1 MTDTNHTSAQIPPIQ
16 IEEEKGTRYNPAAFE
31 VSWQEKWEKA
41 GLYTFHDDS
50 ERPAHYALTMFPYP
64 SGNLHMGHWYAYV
77 APDARARWMR
87 MNGHN
92 VLFPMGFDAFGLPA
106 ENAAIKRGLDPR
118 AWTYGNIAD
127 MTGQFQRMGTMIDWS
142 RRFNT
147 CDPEYYR
154 WNQWFFTE
162 MFRKGLAYKKNGLV
176 NWCPNDQT
184 VLANE
189 QVVNGHCERCGA
201 AVERRELSQWYLK
214 ITDYADELLDFSGS
228 DMPERVKSMQTNWIG
243 KSVGAEL
250 DFDTPAGVETVFTTR
265 PDTIMGATFL
275 VLAPEHRKVAA
286 LTTPE
291 QLSEVRAYTELA
303 GGKTD
308 VDRQSA
314 TEKTGVF
321 IGSYAT
327 HPISGHQIPIWI
339 ADYVLVTYGT
349 GSIMAVPAHDGRDF
363 DFARKFGL
371 PIQEV
376 IRPEGGEPMDPLNP
390 AEAYTGEGV
399 LVNSGEFDGLA
410 GGKAS
415 IAVVTERLS
424 AQGVARAKTTYR
436 LRDWLVSRQRY
447 WGTPIPIVYCKEH
460 GAQPV
465 PDDQLPVR
473 LPDHATFTP
482 AGQSPLKTDA
492 SFIAATCPV
501 CGGPAE
507 RDTDTMDTFVDSSW
521 YMYRFLNPH
530 LDTAAVDVEAAKRFM
545 PIDLYT
551 GGIEHA
557 ILHLLYS
564 RFWTR
569 VMRDLGLTDHAEP
582 FKVVRNQ
589 GIILAADGE
598 KMSKSRGNVVDP
610 ADLVREY
617 GVDTVRTYLMF
628 IAPWEVGGPWDP
640 SGINGP
646 AKWLSRVYTLFGD
659 EQAAGPAEN
668 ITEADLRYAV
678 HSTLKKVTADFERLS
693 FNTIVSSL
701 MELTNT
707 LVKAKRSPVSGT
719 PAWTE
724 ALKIF
729 NLMLAPMVP
738 HLAEELWQN
747 GPVQTSLEQAAGE
760 RESVHLASWPVT
772 DEAAATR
779 DTVTIGVQVSG
790 KVRGQIVISK
800 TAPQQE
806 AMAAARAEASV
817 AKFLDGKETVKEV
830 YVPGKIINIVV
841 R

>member
-1 MTDTNHTSAQIPPIQ
+1 MTDISQIQ
-16 IEEEKGTRYNPAAFE
+16 EEKSGRYNPHAIE
-31 VSWQEKWEKA
+31 EQWQARWTTD
-41 GLYTFHDDS
+41 GLYTFHDDPS
-50 ERPAHYALTMFPYP
+50 KPAHYALTMFPYP

-106 ENAAIKRGLDPR
+106 ENAAIKRNLDPR
-118 AWTYGNIAD
+118 KWTYQNIAD
-127 MTGQFQRMGTMIDWS
+127 MTVQFKRMGTMIDWS
-142 RRFNT
+142 RQFNT

-154 WNQWFFTE
+154 WNQWFFIE
-162 MFRKGLAYKKNGLV
+162 MFRRGIAYKKGGLV
-176 NWCPNDQT
+176 NWCPKDQT

-189 QVVNGHCERCGA
+189 QVVDGRCERCGSV
-201 AVERRELSQWYLK
+201 VERRELNQWYLK
-214 ITDYADELLDFSGS
+214 ITDYADELLDFGDA
-228 DMPERVKSMQTNWIG
+228 DMPERVRLMQQNWIG
-243 KSVGAEL
+243 KSVGAEV
-250 DFDTPAGVETVFTTR
+250 DFPTPAGVETVFTTR

-275 VLAPEHRKVAA
+275 VLAPEHKKVAE

-291 QLSEVRAYTELA
+291 QQAEVQRYIEAA
-303 GGKTD
+303 GQKTD

-321 IGSYAT
+321 TGSYAT
-327 HPISGHQIPIWI
+327 HPVSGHQLPIWI

-349 GSIMAVPAHDGRDF
+349 GSIMAVPAHDSRDF
-363 DFARKFGL
+363 EFARTYGL
-371 PIQEV
+371 EIREV
-376 IRPEGGEPMDPLNP
+376 IRPDGAEPMDVD
-390 AEAYTGEGV
+390 AAVEAYSGEGQ
-399 LVNSGEFDGLA
+399 LVNSGEFDGLP

-415 IAVVTERLS
+415 IGAVIERLG
-424 AQGVARAKTTYR
+424 ALGVARAKTTYR

-447 WGTPIPIVYCKEH
+447 WGTPIPIVYCPEH

-473 LPDHATFTP
+473 LPDDVAFTP
-482 AGQSPLKTDA
+482 TGQSPLKLDPT
-492 SFIAATCPV
+492 FRHTTCPV

-530 LDTAAVDVEAAKRFM
+530 LETAPVDAEATRRYM

-569 VMRDLGLTDHAEP
+569 VMRDLGLTEHSEP

-589 GIILAADGE
+589 GIILGPDQE
-598 KMSKSRGNVVDP
+598 KMSKSRGNVIDP
-610 ADLVREY
+610 DDLVREY
-617 GVDTVRTYLMF
+617 GADTVRAYLMF

-646 AKWLSRVYTLFGD
+646 AKWLGRVYALYSD
-659 EQAAGPAEN
+659 EVSVGPKES
-668 ITEADLRYAV
+668 TSEADLRYAV
-678 HSTLKKVTADFERLS
+678 HSTLSRVSADFGRLS
-693 FNTIVSSL
+693 FNTIISSL

-707 LVKAKRSPVSGT
+707 LVKAKRSPLYGGPVW
-719 PAWTE
+719 AE
-724 ALKIF
+724 ALSIF
-729 NLMLAPMVP
+729 VRMLAPVVP
-738 HLAEELWQN
+738 HLAEELWQQQ
-747 GPVQTSLEQAAGE
+747 GEQS
-760 RESVHLASWPVT
+760 SVHLAAWPQV
-772 DEAAATR
+772 DQQAATR

-790 KVRGQIVISK
+790 KVRGQVQISR
-800 TAPQQE
+800 TATQAE
-806 AMAAARAEASV
+806 AMAAARAEESV
-817 AKFLDGKETVKEV
+817 ARFLEGKDTIKEI

-841 R
+841 SK

>member
-1 MTDTNHTSAQIPPIQ
+1 MTETDIQPTIQ
-16 IEEEKGTRYNPAAFE
+16 IEEERGTRYNPHAFE
-31 VSWQEKWEKA
+31 TRWQDRWEAA
-41 GLYTFHDDS
+41 GLYTFRDDP
-50 ERPAHYALTMFPYP
+50 ERPVHYALTMFPYP

-77 APDARARWMR
+77 APDARARYKR
-87 MNGHN
+87 MNGQN

-127 MTGQFQRMGTMIDWS
+127 MTQQFQRMGTMIDWS

-147 CDPEYYR
+147 CDPSYYR
-154 WNQWFFTE
+154 WNQWFFIQ
-162 MFRKGLAYKKNGLV
+162 MFRRGLAYKRGGFV
-176 NWCPNDQT
+176 NWCPKDQT

-189 QVVNGHCERCGA
+189 QVVQGHCERCGT

-214 ITDYADELLDFSGS
+214 ITDYADELLDFGGT
-228 DMPERVKSMQTNWIG
+228 DMPERVKTMQINWIG

-265 PDTIMGATFL
+265 PDTVMGATFL
-275 VLAPEHRKVAA
+275 VLAPEHSKVAA
-286 LTTPE
+286 LTTPL
-291 QLSEVRAYTELA
+291 QAAEVQAYIEVS

-321 IGSYAT
+321 TGSYAT
-327 HPISGHQIPIWI
+327 HPITGHQLPIWI

-349 GSIMAVPAHDGRDF
+349 GSIMAVPAHDARDF
-363 DFARKFGL
+363 EFARRFGL
-371 PIQEV
+371 PIREV
-376 IRPEGGEPMDPLNP
+376 IRPEGGEVMPADA
-390 AEAYTGEGV
+390 AEAYSGEGL
-399 LVNSGEFDGLA
+399 LVNSGEFDGLP

-415 IAVVTERLS
+415 ILAVTERL
-424 AQGVARAKTTYR
+424 AALGVARPKTTYR

-447 WGTPIPIVYCKEH
+447 WGTPIPIVYCQEH

-473 LPDHATFTP
+473 LPEHATFTP
-482 AGQSPLKTDA
+482 AGQSPLKTDEG
-492 SFIAATCPV
+492 FKAATCPI
-501 CGGPAE
+501 CGGVAE

-530 LDTAAVDVEAAKRFM
+530 LNTAAIDGEAAKRFM

-569 VMRDLGLTDHAEP
+569 MMRDLGLVGQSEP
-582 FKVVRNQ
+582 FRVVRNQ

-610 ADLVREY
+610 AELVREY

-646 AKWLSRVYTLFGD
+646 AKWLSRVYALFGS
-659 EQAAGPAEN
+659 EVPPGPAE
-668 ITEADLRYAV
+668 TTSEADLRYAV
-678 HSTLKKVTADFERLS
+678 HSTLKKVGGDFERLS
-693 FNTIVSSL
+693 FNTIISSV
-701 MELTNT
+701 MELTNV
-707 LVKAKRSPVSGT
+707 LVKAKRSPLYGT
-719 PAWTE
+719 PVWDE
-724 ALKIF
+724 ALHLF
-729 NLMLAPMVP
+729 NLMLAPITP
-738 HLAEELWQN
+738 HLSEELWQQ
-747 GPVQTSLEQAAGE
+747 GGE
-760 RESVHLASWPVT
+760 RDSVHLASWPQV

-779 DTVTIGVQVSG
+779 DSVTIGVQVSG
-790 KVRGQIVISK
+790 KVRGQVQISR
-800 TAPQQE
+800 TASHE
-806 AMAAARAEASV
+806 DVVAAARAEVGV
-817 AKFLDGKETVKEV
+817 AKFLEGKETVKEI

>member
-1 MTDTNHTSAQIPPIQ
+1 MTETNIQPIQ
-16 IEEEKGTRYNPAAFE
+16 IEEEKSARYNPAAFE
-31 VSWQEKWEKA
+31 VSWQDRWEAA
-41 GLYTFHDDS
+41 GLYTFREDAS
-50 ERPAHYALTMFPYP
+50 KPAHYALTMFPYP

-118 AWTYGNIAD
+118 GWTYQNIAD

-154 WNQWFFTE
+154 CNQWFFTQ
-162 MFRKGLAYKKNGLV
+162 MFNKGLVYKRGGLV

-201 AVERRELSQWYLK
+201 AVERRELSQWYMK
-214 ITDYADELLDFSGS
+214 ITQYADELLDFSGI
-228 DMPERVKSMQTNWIG
+228 DMPERVRLMQTNWIG
-243 KSVGAEL
+243 KSVGAEI

-291 QLSEVRAYTELA
+291 QQADVTAYTELA

-314 TEKTGVF
+314 SEKTGVF
-321 IGSYAT
+321 TGSYAT
-327 HPISGHQIPIWI
+327 HPVSGHQISIWI

-363 DFARKFGL
+363 EFARKFGL
-371 PIQEV
+371 GIVEV
-376 IRPEGGEPMDPLNP
+376 IRPEGGEPMGEGA

-399 LVNSGEFDGLA
+399 LVNSSEFDGLL

-415 IAVVTERLS
+415 IEAVTSRLS
-424 AQGVARAKTTYR
+424 ERGVARAKTTFR
-436 LRDWLVSRQRY
+436 LRDWLISRQRF
-447 WGTPIPIVYCKEH
+447 WGTPIPIVYCPEH
-460 GAQPV
+460 GAQAV
-465 PDDQLPVR
+465 PDDQLPIR

-482 AGQSPLKTDA
+482 AGQSPLKTDEV
-492 SFIAATCPV
+492 FKAATCPV

-521 YMYRFLNPH
+521 YIYRFLNPH
-530 LDTAAVDVEAAKRFM
+530 LNTAAVDVEANRRMM
-545 PIDLYT
+545 PVDLYT

-569 VMRDLGLTDHAEP
+569 VMRDMNLTEHSEP
-582 FKVVRNQ
+582 FRVVRNQ

-610 ADLVREY
+610 GDLVREY

-659 EQAAGPAEN
+659 EQAAGPAES
-668 ITEADLRYAV
+668 TSEADLRYAV
-678 HSTLKKVTADFERLS
+678 HSTLKKVSADFERLS
-693 FNTIVSSL
+693 FNTIVSGL
-701 MELTNT
+701 MELTNV
-707 LVKAKRSPVSGT
+707 LVKAKRSPVYGT
-719 PAWTE
+719 PTWDE
-724 ALKIF
+724 ALNIF

-738 HLAEELWQN
+738 HLAEELWQ
-747 GPVQTSLEQAAGE
+747 QKGE
-760 RESVHLASWPVT
+760 RESVHLATWPAT
-772 DEAAATR
+772 DETAATR
-779 DTVTIGVQVSG
+779 DTVTIGVQVGG
-790 KVRGQIVISK
+790 KVRGQVQISK
-800 TAPQQE
+800 TATQAE

-817 AKFLDGKETVKEV
+817 ARFLDGKETVKEI

>member
-1 MTDTNHTSAQIPPIQ
+1 MTETDIQPIQ
-16 IEEEKGTRYNPAAFE
+16 IEEEKSARYNPAAFE
-31 VSWQEKWEKA
+31 VAWQDKWEAA
-41 GLYTFHDDS
+41 GLYTFKEDAS
-50 ERPAHYALTMFPYP
+50 RPAHYALTMFPYP

-87 MNGHN
+87 MNGYN

-118 AWTYGNIAD
+118 GWTYQNIAD

-162 MFRKGLAYKKNGLV
+162 MFRRGLVYKRGGLV
-176 NWCPNDQT
+176 NWCPRDQT

-189 QVVNGHCERCGA
+189 QVVGGHCERCGA
-201 AVERRELSQWYLK
+201 AVERRELSQWYMK
-214 ITDYADELLDFSGS
+214 ITEYADELLDFSGT
-228 DMPERVKSMQTNWIG
+228 DMPERVRLMQTNWIG
-243 KSVGAEL
+243 KSVGAEI

-275 VLAPEHRKVAA
+275 VLAPEHKKVAA
-286 LTTPE
+286 LTTPG
-291 QLSEVRAYTELA
+291 QQAEVTAYTELA

-321 IGSYAT
+321 TGSYAT
-327 HPISGHQIPIWI
+327 HPISGHQVPIWI

-363 DFARKFGL
+363 EFARKFGL
-371 PIQEV
+371 DIVEV
-376 IRPEGGEPMDPLNP
+376 IRPEGGEPMGADA

-399 LVNSGEFDGLA
+399 LVNSGEFDGLP

-415 IAVVTERLS
+415 IEAVTAKLS
-424 AQGVARAKTTYR
+424 VLGVARAKTTYR
-436 LRDWLVSRQRY
+436 LRDWLISRQRF
-447 WGTPIPIVYCKEH
+447 WGTPIPIVYCPEH
-460 GAQPV
+460 GAQAV
-465 PDDQLPVR
+465 PEDQLPIR
-473 LPDHATFTP
+473 LPGHATFTP
-482 AGQSPLKTDA
+482 AGQSPLKTDEA
-492 SFIAATCPV
+492 FKAATCPV
-501 CGGPAE
+501 CAGPAE

-521 YMYRFLNPH
+521 YMYRFLNPR
-530 LDTAAVDVEAAKRFM
+530 LDTAAVDVEANRRMM
-545 PIDLYT
+545 PVDLYT

-569 VMRDLGLTDHAEP
+569 VMRDMGLTLNSEP
-582 FKVVRNQ
+582 FRVVRNQ

-610 ADLVREY
+610 GDLVREY

-646 AKWLSRVYTLFGD
+646 AKWLSRVYTLYGD
-659 EQAAGPAEN
+659 EQAAGPAEQLS
-668 ITEADLRYAV
+668 EADLRYAV
-678 HSTLKKVTADFERLS
+678 HSTLKKVTGDFERLS

-701 MELTNT
+701 MELTNV
-707 LVKAKRSPVSGT
+707 LVKAKRSPVYGT

-724 ALKIF
+724 ALNIF

-738 HLAEELWQN
+738 HLAEELWQ
-747 GPVQTSLEQAAGE
+747 ARGE
-760 RESVHLASWPVT
+760 RDSVHLAQWPAT

-790 KVRGQIVISK
+790 KVRGQVEISK
-800 TAPQQE
+800 TATQPE

-817 AKFLDGKETVKEV
+817 ARFLDGKETVKEI

-841 R
+841 K

>member
-1 MTDTNHTSAQIPPIQ
+1 MTETNIQPIQ
-16 IEEEKGTRYNPAAFE
+16 IEEEKSARYNPAAFE
-31 VSWQEKWEKA
+31 VSWQDRWEAA
-41 GLYTFHDDS
+41 GLYTFREDAS
-50 ERPAHYALTMFPYP
+50 KPAHYALTMFPYP

-118 AWTYGNIAD
+118 GWTYQNIAD

-154 WNQWFFTE
+154 WNQWFFTQ
-162 MFRKGLAYKKNGLV
+162 MFNKGLVYKRGGLV

-201 AVERRELSQWYLK
+201 AVERRELSQWYMK
-214 ITDYADELLDFSGS
+214 ITQYADELLDFSGI
-228 DMPERVKSMQTNWIG
+228 DMPERVRLMQTNWIG
-243 KSVGAEL
+243 KSVGAEI

-291 QLSEVRAYTELA
+291 QQADVTAYTELA

-314 TEKTGVF
+314 SEKTGVF
-321 IGSYAT
+321 TGSYAT
-327 HPISGHQIPIWI
+327 HPVSGHQISIWI

-363 DFARKFGL
+363 EFARKFGL
-371 PIQEV
+371 GIVEV
-376 IRPEGGEPMDPLNP
+376 IRPEGGEPMGEGA

-399 LVNSGEFDGLA
+399 LVNSSEFDGLL

-415 IAVVTERLS
+415 IEAVTSRLS
-424 AQGVARAKTTYR
+424 ERGVARAKTTFR
-436 LRDWLVSRQRY
+436 LRDWLISRQRF
-447 WGTPIPIVYCKEH
+447 WGTPIPIVYCPEH
-460 GAQPV
+460 GAQAV
-465 PDDQLPVR
+465 PDDQLPIR

-482 AGQSPLKTDA
+482 AGQSPLKTDEV
-492 SFIAATCPV
+492 FKAATCPV

-521 YMYRFLNPH
+521 YIYRFLNPH
-530 LDTAAVDVEAAKRFM
+530 LNTAAVDVEANRRMM
-545 PIDLYT
+545 PVDLYT

-569 VMRDLGLTDHAEP
+569 VMRDMNLTEHSEP
-582 FKVVRNQ
+582 FRVVRNQ

-610 ADLVREY
+610 GDLVREY

-659 EQAAGPAEN
+659 EQAAGPAES
-668 ITEADLRYAV
+668 TSEADLRYAV
-678 HSTLKKVTADFERLS
+678 HSTLKKVSADFERLS
-693 FNTIVSSL
+693 FNTIVSGL
-701 MELTNT
+701 MELTNV
-707 LVKAKRSPVSGT
+707 LVKAKRSPVYGT
-719 PAWTE
+719 PTWDE
-724 ALKIF
+724 ALNIF

-738 HLAEELWQN
+738 HLAEELWQ
-747 GPVQTSLEQAAGE
+747 QKGE
-760 RESVHLASWPVT
+760 RESVHLATWPAT
-772 DEAAATR
+772 DETAATR

-790 KVRGQIVISK
+790 KVRGQVQISK
-800 TAPQQE
+800 TATQAE

-817 AKFLDGKETVKEV
+817 ARFLDGKETVKEI

>member
-1 MTDTNHTSAQIPPIQ
+1 MTDTNIQPIQ
-16 IEEEKGTRYNPAAFE
+16 IEEEKSARYNPAAFE
-31 VSWQEKWEKA
+31 VAWQDRWEAA
-41 GLYTFHDDS
+41 GLYTFQDDP

-77 APDARARWMR
+77 APDARARWLR
-87 MNGHN
+87 MNGQN

-106 ENAAIKRGLDPR
+106 ENAAIKRGLDPKN
-118 AWTYGNIAD
+118 WTYQNIAD
-127 MTGQFQRMGTMIDWS
+127 MTGQFRRMGTMIDWS
-142 RRFNT
+142 RQFNT

-201 AVERRELSQWYLK
+201 AVERRELSQWYMK
-214 ITDYADELLDFSGS
+214 ITEYADELLDFSET
-228 DMPERVKSMQTNWIG
+228 DMPERVRLMQTNWIG

-265 PDTIMGATFL
+265 PDTVMGATFL

-286 LTTPE
+286 LTTPD
-291 QLSEVRAYTELA
+291 QLAEVTAYIETA

-321 IGSYAT
+321 TGSYAT

-363 DFARKFGL
+363 EFARKFGL

-376 IRPEGGEPMDPLNP
+376 IRPEGAEPMDPLSA
-390 AEAYTGEGV
+390 AEAYTGEGL
-399 LVNSGEFDGLA
+399 LVNSGEFDGLP

-415 IAVVTERLS
+415 IAAVTAQLAER
-424 AQGVARAKTTYR
+424 GVARAKTTYR
-436 LRDWLVSRQRY
+436 LRDWLISRQRF
-447 WGTPIPIVYCKEH
+447 WGTPIPIVYCPEH

-465 PDDQLPVR
+465 PEGELPVR
-473 LPDHATFTP
+473 LPENVTFTP
-482 AGQSPLKTDA
+482 AGQSPLKTDEV
-492 SFIAATCPV
+492 FKAAKCPV

-530 LDTAAVDVEAAKRFM
+530 LETGAVDVEAARRFM

-569 VMRDLGLTDHAEP
+569 VMRDMGLTDHAEP

-610 ADLVREY
+610 GDLVREY
-617 GVDTVRTYLMF
+617 GIDTVRTYLMF

-659 EQAAGPAEN
+659 EGAAGPAESMG
-668 ITEADLRYAV
+668 EADLRYAV
-678 HSTLKKVTADFERLS
+678 HSTLKKVTGDFERLS

-707 LVKAKRSPVSGT
+707 LVKAKRSPLYGT

-724 ALKIF
+724 ALNIF

-747 GPVQTSLEQAAGE
+747 SLGQAKGE
-760 RESVHLASWPVT
+760 RGSVHLAQWPAT

-790 KVRGQIVISK
+790 KVRGQVVISK
-800 TAPQQE
+800 AATQE
-806 AMAAARAEASV
+806 EALAAARAEASV
-817 AKFLDGKETVKEV
+817 AKFLEGKETVKEV